1 MRERGKKLK
10 SLLGGAVGLVLK
22 EMRKEDNGV
31 TSSHPSGVMSST
43 NVAKKHLLYM
53 CCIFRL
59 NKHPFKYTRGH

>member
-31 TSSHPSGVMSST
+31 TSSHPSGVTSST

-53 CCIFRL
+53 CCISV
-59 NKHPFKYTRGH
+59 

>member
-1 MRERGKKLK
+1 LFELHSFKKDEGKGKKVK

-22 EMRKEDNGV
+22 EMRQEDNDV

-53 CCIFRL
+53 SCIFR
-59 NKHPFKYTRGH
+59 